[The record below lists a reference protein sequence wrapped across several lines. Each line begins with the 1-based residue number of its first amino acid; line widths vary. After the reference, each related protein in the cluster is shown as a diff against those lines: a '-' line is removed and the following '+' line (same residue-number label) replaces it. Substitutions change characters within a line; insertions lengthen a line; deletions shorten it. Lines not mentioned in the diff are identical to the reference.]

1 MTADAPLAQTDA
13 GAVRGF
19 WRGAPGTSGASA
31 AFLGIPFAAAPVG
44 ERRFAAPQPP
54 EPWTGVRDAT
64 TFGPTAQRGDKGET
78 LIPEPSIPGAATL
91 NVNVFTP
98 MLPPRRPAPVPEA
111 LEGPDPLPV
120 PEPLEEP
127 DPLPVMVWIHGGG
140 YVDGSPASPWYDG
153 AAFNRDEVVTVT
165 LSYRLGFDGFG
176 LVDGAP
182 ANRGVLDWI
191 AALDW
196 VQRNIAAFGGD
207 PGRVTIAGQSAG
219 GGAVLTLLG
228 LERAQHLFH
237 AAMAFSPAL
246 ADVPADLARR
256 RTARLAQL
264 LELAEPATADGFR
277 TVPER
282 RVMQRQPVAAL
293 LGATGLRAV
302 LDPLVSGLPW
312 GPAVDGEVLP
322 RATVDALR
330 AGIGSD
336 KPLLLGA
343 TDDEFTMTM
352 DRAPRLLRFVPAGLA
367 LRLLSRDRTV
377 RRAYLMANR
386 AQRRRGTPALL
397 GRFVTDRV
405 FRSLVL
411 RTAQARGDAPTW
423 TYRFAWVSPAKG
435 WSCHCL
441 DVPFWFD
448 VLEDPFVE
456 RLAGPTPPQ
465 RLATQMHAAAVR
477 FVVDGDPGWPA
488 WRTGPGLSRVFGAG
502 PAEPEL
508 SPTAYDGAL
517 PLA

>member
-1 MTADAPLAQTDA
+1 MSDASLAAPADGPVAVTASGP
-13 GAVRGF
+13 VRGF

-54 EPWTGVRDAT
+54 APWTAVRDAT
-64 TFGPTAQRGDKGET
+64 AFGPTAQRGDKGET
-78 LIPEPSIPGAATL
+78 LVPEPSIPGARTL

-98 MLPPRRPAPVPEA
+98 SLPDATRGSDGDPGPA
-111 LEGPDPLPV
+111 GS
-120 PEPLEEP
+120 
-127 DPLPVMVWIHGGG
+127 LPVMVWIHGGG

-153 AAFNRDEVVTVT
+153 AAFNRDGVVTVT

-176 LVDGAP
+176 LMPGAP

-191 AALDW
+191 AGLEW
-196 VQRNIAAFGGD
+196 VQHNIRAFGGD
-207 PGRVTIAGQSAG
+207 PARVTIAGQSAG
-219 GGAVLTLLG
+219 AGAVLTLLG
-228 LERAQHLFH
+228 LEHAQHLFQ

-246 ADVPADLARR
+246 ADIDPGLASR
-256 RTARLAQL
+256 RTRALGVL
-264 LELAEPATADGFR
+264 LGCTPDADGFR

-282 RVMQRQPVAAL
+282 TLQRAQPKAAL
-293 LGATGLRAV
+293 LGATRLKA
-302 LDPLVSGLPW
+302 LLAPLAEGLPW
-312 GPAVDGEVLP
+312 GPVVDGDVVP
-322 RATVDALR
+322 RPTVAALR
-330 AGIGSD
+330 AGIGAD

-352 DRAPRLLRFVPAGLA
+352 DRAPGVLRFVPAGLA
-367 LRLLSRDRTV
+367 LMLLCRDRGV
-377 RRAYLMANR
+377 RRAYLAANR

-405 FRSLVL
+405 FRSLVV
-411 RTAQARGDAPTW
+411 RAAQARGGAPTW
-423 TYRFAWVSPAKG
+423 AYRFAWVSPAKG

-465 RLATQMHAAAVR
+465 HLATEMHAVATR
-477 FVVDGDPGWPA
+477 FVEDGDPGWPQ
-488 WRTGPGLSRVFGAG
+488 WQTDPGLSRVFGGG
-502 PAEPEL
+502 PAEPVL
-508 SPTAYDGAL
+508 SAAAYDGAL

>member
-1 MTADAPLAQTDA
+1 MTADAPLAQTDR
-13 GAVRGF
+13 GPVRGF
-19 WRGAPGTSGASA
+19 WRGEPGSRGASA

-44 ERRFAAPQPP
+44 ARRFAAPEPP
-54 EPWTGVRDAT
+54 DPWTAPRDAT
-64 TFGPTAQRGDKGET
+64 AFGPTAQRGDKGVT

-98 MLPPRRPAPVPEA
+98 RLPDGGADD
-111 LEGPDPLPV
+111 GSLPV
-120 PEPLEEP
+120 L
-127 DPLPVMVWIHGGG
+127 VWIHGGG

-153 AAFNRDEVVTVT
+153 AAFNRDGVVTVT

-176 LVDGAP
+176 LIDGAP

-191 AALDW
+191 AGLEW
-196 VQRNIAAFGGD
+196 VQRNVAAFGGD

-228 LERAQHLFH
+228 LARARPLFH
-237 AAMAFSPAL
+237 AAMALSPAL
-246 ADVPADLARR
+246 ADVTPDLARR

-264 LELAEPATADGFR
+264 LDCAPTADGFR
-277 TVPER
+277 TIPER

-293 LGATGLRAV
+293 LGAKGLRAV

-312 GPAVDGEVLP
+312 GPVIDGDVLP
-322 RATVDALR
+322 RPAIDAL
-330 AGIGSD
+330 AEGIGAD

-352 DRAPRLLRFVPAGLA
+352 DRAPRALRLIPAPLA
-367 LRLLSRDRTV
+367 LRVLSDDRSV
-377 RRAYLMANR
+377 RRAYLAANR

-405 FRSLVL
+405 FRSLVV

-423 TYRFAWVSPAKG
+423 AYRFAWVSPAKG

-448 VLEDPFVE
+448 VLDDPFVE

-465 RLATQMHAAAVR
+465 HLATEMHAVAVR
-477 FVVDGDPGWPA
+477 FASEGDPGWPQ
-488 WRTGPGLSRVFGAG
+488 WRTDPGLSRVFGGA
-502 PAEPEL
+502 PDDPVL
-508 SPTAYDGAL
+508 SATAYDGAL
-517 PLA
+517 PLS

>member
-1 MTADAPLAQTDA
+1 MTDDAPLAQTTS
-13 GAVRGF
+13 GPVRGF
-19 WRGAPGTSGASA
+19 WRGEPGTPSASA
-31 AFLGIPFAAAPVG
+31 AFLGIPFAAAPTG
-44 ERRFAAPQPP
+44 ERRFAAPQAPA
-54 EPWTGVRDAT
+54 PWSEVRDAT
-64 TFGPTAQRGDKGET
+64 AFGPTAQRGDKGET

-91 NVNVFTP
+91 NVNVYTP
-98 MLPPRRPAPVPEA
+98 GLDGAR
-111 LEGPDPLPV
+111 
-120 PEPLEEP
+120 
-127 DPLPVMVWIHGGG
+127 PVMVWIHGGG

-153 AAFNRDEVVTVT
+153 AAFNRDDVVTVT
-165 LSYRLGFDGFG
+165 VSYRLGFDGFG
-176 LVDGAP
+176 LMPGAP

-191 AALDW
+191 AGLEW
-196 VQRNIAAFGGD
+196 VQRNVAAFGGD

-264 LELAEPATADGFR
+264 LELDGPPTADAFR
-277 TVPER
+277 IVPER

-312 GPAVDGEVLP
+312 GPAIDGEVLP
-322 RATVDALR
+322 QPAVEALR

-343 TDDEFTMTM
+343 TDDEFTMTL
-352 DRAPRLLRFVPAGLA
+352 DRAPRALRFVPAGLA
-367 LRLLSRDRTV
+367 LRLLTRDRPL
-377 RRAYLMANR
+377 RRAYLAANR
-386 AQRRRGTPALL
+386 AQRRRGTPALI

-405 FRSLVL
+405 FRSLVV
-411 RTAQARGDAPTW
+411 RTARARADAPTW

-448 VLEDPFVE
+448 VLDDPFVE
-456 RLAGPTPPQ
+456 HLAGPTPPQ
-465 RLATQMHAAAVR
+465 HLATEMHATAVR
-477 FVVDGDPGWPA
+477 FVTEGDPGWPS
-488 WRTGPGLSRVFGAG
+488 WRTDPGLSRVFGAG
-502 PAEPEL
+502 PSEPAL
-508 SPTAYDGAL
+508 SATAYDGAL
-517 PLA
+517 PLV